1 MTLRLTRR
9 SVLLKSAA
17 ASACGLV
24 GPAILHSSQS
34 LAETKAEVFPA
45 GGINLAGAEFGKI
58 PGVHGREYL
67 YPPRKHFDYFREL
80 GFTLVRLPFKW
91 ERLQPELNAAF
102 APEEQTLLTGA
113 VRHAT
118 ADGQQVIVDPHNF
131 AKRRIAA
138 DGWSVEHGIGSAAIP
153 TVAFADFWSRLSAL
167 FKDDERV
174 VFGLMNEPVGIKVD
188 AWLQVTNAAIAAIRA
203 TGATNLILVPG
214 IEYTGA
220 HAWHRLGNTAMAGVV
235 DPIRRFAFD
244 VHQYFDRDSSGTKPD
259 AVSGTIGS
267 ERIEA
272 FQQWARQNGFKAVL
286 GEFNGGRNPTSYN
299 ALNDL
304 CQELS
309 ANADVWLGWAAWA
322 GGPRWP
328 DDEMFNLEPWRDG
341 RTREQT
347 AILAKYARPQSPEF
361 WVADGAAIDLD
372 FARGRLYGAPSIA
385 AVLAGFHEISR
396 RSSRGF
402 KGLAM
407 SAGVASETT
416 RQSVPQLELDGAL
429 LSLLQEAAFTLVIE
443 TRDVALSPA
452 VRDILSM
459 DGLPLLRRMADGA
472 LEVFDAAA
480 RTAPQPL
487 RNWQS
492 KRRIAVAFDRRAKRL
507 AIGATGVKSM
517 RIEIPALPNLRRVM
531 LGGAAA
537 VGAGTISRITGYR
550 KFPNADALD
559 ALLA

>member
-1 MTLRLTRR
+1 VKLTRR
-9 SVLLKSAA
+9 LVLLKSAA
-17 ASACGLV
+17 AGACGLLR
-24 GPAILHSSQS
+24 PMS
-34 LAETKAEVFPA
+34 LRAREGVATTKSERHPA

-58 PGVHGREYL
+58 PGAHGREYL
-67 YPPRKHFDYFREL
+67 YPPRKHFDYFRDL
-80 GFTLVRLPFKW
+80 GFTLIRLPFKW
-91 ERLQPELNAAF
+91 ERLQPELNAPF
-102 APEEQTLLTGA
+102 APEEQALLAAA

-118 ADGQQVIVDPHNF
+118 GGGQQLIIDPHNF

-138 DGWSVEHGIGSAAIP
+138 DGWATEHSIGSNAVPI
-153 TVAFADFWSRLSAL
+153 TAFADFWSRLSTL

-188 AWLQVTNAAIAAIRA
+188 AWLQVANAAIVAIRE

-214 IEYTGA
+214 IEYSGA
-220 HAWHRLGNTAMAGVV
+220 HSWHRLRNTAMAGVV
-235 DPIRRFAFD
+235 DPINRFAFD

-259 AVSGTIGS
+259 AMSGTIGS

-272 FQQWARQNGFKAVL
+272 FQDWARQNGFKAVL
-286 GEFNGGRNPTSYN
+286 GEFNGGRNRTSYN

-304 CQELS
+304 CQEMS
-309 ANADVWLGWAAWA
+309 ANTDVWLGWAAWA

-347 AILAKYARPQSPEF
+347 AILAKYARPQTPAF

-385 AVLAGFHEISR
+385 AVLTGFREENDQQLR
-396 RSSRGF
+396 RGF
-402 KGLAM
+402 RGLAM
-407 SAGVASETT
+407 SAGTASETAG
-416 RQSVPQLELDGAL
+416 QSLPPLELDGAL

-459 DGLPLLRRMADGA
+459 NGAPLLRRAPDGA
-472 LEVFDAAA
+472 LEAFDTAA

-507 AIGATGVKSM
+507 AIGVTGVKSVQ
-517 RIEIPALPNLRRVM
+517 IEIPALPDLRRVM

-537 VGAGTISRITGYR
+537 IGAGTIIRITGYR
-550 KFPNADALD
+550 EFRNADALD